1 MEDCVKRL
9 FVLFLFIFALAG
21 CYKWTTTVIENYG
34 VEVPKLDIRYSRDE
48 IIEEAKE

>member
-21 CYKWTTTVIENYG
+21 CYKLTTTVIENYG
-34 VEVPKLDIRYSRDE
+34 VKVPELGIRHGRDA